1 MAEAT
6 PHTQQETT
14 DAPTAADTEQQTV
27 QETEPDIAWRDRLK
41 SAGERL
47 APLLFLILISVFLS
61 LTTDTFLTVQ
71 NILTV
76 LLQISVIGI
85 VAVGQTMVMITAGID
100 LSVGSVVGLSG
111 VVSTLLMASFGW
123 PVALAVLGGVAVGA
137 AVGVVNGLLVTNV
150 KIPPFIATLGMMSIA
165 RGAALVLTGGTAVHD
180 VPSSF
185 DWLGNGTVLGI
196 PVPVLVL
203 VLVVVVMGVVLR
215 KTTLGRHAFAIGS
228 NEETA
233 RMSGVS
239 VSSEL
244 VKVYTLCAGLA
255 GLGGV
260 ILSSRTVIG
269 SPTAGQMYELDAIAA
284 CVIGGTSL
292 FGGVGSVGGAVIG
305 AGLMGLIRNG
315 SNLLGVSSFWQ
326 RIVIGV
332 IICIAVAWD
341 QYRRRNA

>member
-1 MAEAT
+1 MAEV
-6 PHTQQETT
+6 PPRTQQET
-14 DAPTAADTEQQTV
+14 DDSPTAATTSEQTRQV
-27 QETEPDIAWRDRLK
+27 PAWQDRLK
-41 SAGERL
+41 SIGERL

-61 LTTDTFLTVQ
+61 LTTETFLTVQ
-71 NILTV
+71 NILTI

-111 VVSTLLMASFGW
+111 VVATLLMASLGW
-123 PVALAVLGGVAVGA
+123 PVPLAVLGGVGVGA
-137 AVGVVNGLLVTNV
+137 AAGVVNGLLVTSV

-180 VPSSF
+180 VPPAF
-185 DWLGNGTVLGI
+185 DWLGNGTLLGI
-196 PVPVLVL
+196 PVPVVVL
-203 VLVVVVMGVVLR
+203 ALVVAVMSVVLR
-215 KTTLGRHAFAIGS
+215 RTTLGRHAFAIGS

-239 VSSEL
+239 VSKEL

-260 ILSSRTVIG
+260 LLASRTVIG

-292 FGGVGSVGGAVIG
+292 FGGVGSVSGAVIG